1 MTRAEA
7 EAECRRLAAESPERE
22 THRWLPREGEDGEW
36 SVVKIALAPHEE
48 PTGAETRGD
57 ERPPTPDDPRPAQWQ
72 NVPPWGAG
80 PG

>member
-7 EAECRRLAAESPERE
+7 EAECTRLAVASPDRQ
-22 THRWLPREGEDGEW
+22 THRWLPREEPNGEW
-36 SVVKIALAPHEE
+36 SVVKIALPPQEE
-48 PTGAETRGD
+48 PTAAETRGD
-57 ERPPTPDDPRPAQWQ
+57 ERPATPDDPRPAAWQ